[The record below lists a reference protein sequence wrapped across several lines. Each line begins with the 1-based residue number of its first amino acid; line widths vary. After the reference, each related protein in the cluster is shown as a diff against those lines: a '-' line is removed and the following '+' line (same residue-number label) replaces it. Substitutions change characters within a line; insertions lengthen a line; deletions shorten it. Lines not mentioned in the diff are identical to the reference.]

1 MGGAMSESAQTP
13 QTIPTSAA
21 KPPPVPGKPSP
32 SSPRPSSPSGRRPVI
47 VAAIGGLLVVA
58 AIGLV
63 LTKADIGLNLGSSGS
78 ASQPAVSFVAQRDI
92 SEAASTLTPSAAGT
106 LVDDA
111 ERCKIP
117 LVSITIA
124 KGTAPIGSIV
134 RIRSGSYV
142 SPYFTITDAMQRI
155 AVPYP
160 APYGSGAGT
169 FVVEGNA
176 NGAILG
182 LTPTKT
188 LLDLPGAQ
196 SIPVVWRAVSPC

>member
-1 MGGAMSESAQTP
+1 MGGAMSDSAQSP
-13 QTIPTSAA
+13 QTTPTPAA
-21 KPPPVPGKPSP
+21 KIPPAPSKPS
-32 SSPRPSSPSGRRPVI
+32 SSVTSSPSGRRPAI

-63 LTKADIGLNLGSSGS
+63 LTKADIGFNFGSSGS
-78 ASQPAVSFVAQRDI
+78 SSQPMVSFVAQRDI
-92 SEAASTLTPSAAGT
+92 SEAAATLTPSAAGA

-117 LVSITIA
+117 LVSMTIA
-124 KGTAPIGSIV
+124 KGTAAVGSIV

-142 SPYFTITDAMQRI
+142 SPYFTVTEAMQRI

-169 FVVEGNA
+169 FIVEGNA
-176 NGAILG
+176 SGAILG

-188 LLDLPGAQ
+188 LLDLPGTQ

>member
-1 MGGAMSESAQTP
+1 MSDSAQTP
-13 QTIPTSAA
+13 SAQKPPAQTPAA
-21 KPPPVPGKPSP
+21 KPPPAAGKPP
-32 SSPRPSSPSGRRPVI
+32 SSAATSGRRPAI

-63 LTKADIGLNLGSSGS
+63 LTKADIGLNFGSSGS
-78 ASQPAVSFVAQRDI
+78 ASQPSVSFVAQRDI
-92 SEAASTLTPSAAGT
+92 SEAAATLTPSAAGA

-111 ERCKIP
+111 ERCKVP
-117 LVSITIA
+117 LVSMSIA
-124 KGTAPIGSIV
+124 KGTAAIGTIV

-142 SPYFTITDAMQRI
+142 SPYFTITEAMQRI

-169 FVVEGNA
+169 FIIEGNA

-182 LTPTKT
+182 LTPTKM
-188 LLDLPGAQ
+188 LLDLPGTQ

>member
-1 MGGAMSESAQTP
+1 MSDSAQTP
-13 QTIPTSAA
+13 SAQKPSAPTPAA
-21 KPPPVPGKPSP
+21 KPAAAGKPSSSGA
-32 SSPRPSSPSGRRPVI
+32 SSPPGRRAAI

-63 LTKADIGLNLGSSGS
+63 LTKADIGLNFGSSGS

-92 SEAASTLTPSAAGT
+92 SEAAATLTPSAAGA

-111 ERCKIP
+111 ERCKVP
-117 LVSITIA
+117 LVSMSIA
-124 KGTAPIGSIV
+124 KGTAAIGTIV

-142 SPYFTITDAMQRI
+142 SPYFTITEAMQRI

-169 FVVEGNA
+169 FIVEGNA

-188 LLDLPGAQ
+188 LLDLPGTQ

>member
-1 MGGAMSESAQTP
+1 MSDSAQTT
-13 QTIPTSAA
+13 QTPAA
-21 KPPPVPGKPSP
+21 KIPPAASKL
-32 SSPRPSSPSGRRPVI
+32 SSSVTSSPSGRRPVI

-63 LTKADIGLNLGSSGS
+63 LTKADIGFNFGSSGS
-78 ASQPAVSFVAQRDI
+78 ASQPMVSFVAQRDI
-92 SEAASTLTPSAAGT
+92 SEAAATLTPSAAGA

-117 LVSITIA
+117 LVSMSIA
-124 KGTAPIGSIV
+124 RGTAPIGSIV

-142 SPYFTITDAMQRI
+142 SPYFTVTEATQRI

-169 FVVEGNA
+169 FIVEGNA

-182 LTPTKT
+182 LTPTRT
-188 LLDLPGAQ
+188 LLDLPGTQ
-196 SIPVVWRAVSPC
+196 SIPIAWRAVSPC